1 MSAPSLDRDALA
13 ALAPKLAP
21 GASGVAEARQLS
33 GGASQELWL
42 VVLDTQDGPVRT
54 VLRRKPSQRA
64 ASELA
69 IAIETEA
76 LLITLAHDA
85 GVPSPRVLHTL
96 TPEDGLGA
104 GFFMSF
110 VEGEALGG
118 RIVREEAFAAVRPKL
133 ARQCGEILARI
144 HKLPLAQV
152 AELPVKDTARVI
164 NELEQAYRSED
175 WPRPVFSLA
184 FRWLRQNMPAPAAP
198 AAVHGDFRNGNLL
211 MGPDGVRAVLDWELA
226 HAGDPMEDL
235 GWICVNSWRFGVIDK
250 PVGGFGSR
258 EDLFAGYEAV
268 SGAKVD
274 PARVRFW
281 EIVGTL
287 RWGVICTMSGVLLR
301 GEGPFAVERPMIARR
316 ASETELDLLNLLE
329 GVA

>member
-1 MSAPSLDRDALA
+1 
-13 ALAPKLAP
+13 
-21 GASGVAEARQLS
+21 
-33 GGASQELWL
+33 
-42 VVLDTQDGPVRT
+42 
-54 VLRRKPSQRA
+54 
-64 ASELA
+64 
-69 IAIETEA
+69 
-76 LLITLAHDA
+76 
-85 GVPSPRVLHTL
+85 
-96 TPEDGLGA
+96 
-104 GFFMSF
+104 MSF

-118 RIVREEAFAAVRPKL
+118 RIVRDEAFAAVRPKL

-144 HKLPLAQV
+144 HAAPRADLADLPL
-152 AELPVKDTARVI
+152 KDTARVI
-164 NELEQAYRSED
+164 DELEQAYRAED

-198 AAVHGDFRNGNLL
+198 TIVHGDFRNGNLL

-250 PVGGFGSR
+250 PVGGFGAR
-258 EDLFAGYEAV
+258 EDLFAGYEAI

-301 GEGPFAVERPMIARR
+301 GEGPFTIERPMIARR

-329 GVA
+329 GAV

>member
-1 MSAPSLDRDALA
+1 MSAPSLDMNALA
-13 ALAPKLAP
+13 KLAPKLAP
-21 GASGVAEARQLS
+21 GATGVAEARQLS

-42 VVLDTQDGPVRT
+42 ALLETPQGPVRA
-54 VLRRKPSQRA
+54 VLRRKPPQRA

-69 IAIETEA
+69 VPIETEA
-76 LLITLAHDA
+76 RLITLAHDA

-96 TPEDGLGA
+96 TPDDGLGA
-104 GFFMSF
+104 GFFMDF

-118 RIVREEAFAAVRPKL
+118 RIVRDEAFAAVRPKL

-144 HKLPLAQV
+144 HALPRAHV
-152 AELPVKDTARVI
+152 AELPMKDTTRVI
-164 NELEQAYRSED
+164 DELEQAYRAED

-184 FRWLRQNMPAPAAP
+184 FRWLRQHMPSPVAPTI
-198 AAVHGDFRNGNLL
+198 VHGDFRNGNLL

-226 HAGDPMEDL
+226 HAGDPIEDL
-235 GWICVNSWRFGVIDK
+235 GWICVNSWRFGVVDK
-250 PVGGFGSR
+250 PVGGFGAR
-258 EDLFAGYEAV
+258 EDLFAGYAAV
-268 SGAKVD
+268 SGVKVD

-301 GEGPFAVERPMIARR
+301 GEGPFTIERPMIARR

-329 GVA
+329 GAA